1 MADYHLLAIWRIE
14 APLEQVYL
22 VIQNSLCWPDWW
34 PGVQKVEQVEA
45 GDADGINNVRRY
57 FWKGTLPYRM
67 VFEVRATRIEP
78 LAVIEGTAEGDL
90 EGVGRWHFARQGAL
104 SVVRYEWHVRSTRW
118 WMNLI
123 APFARSL
130 FIRNHTRIMARGA
143 EGLARRLGAR
153 LVSQESIDLMADN
166 VPSRGAI

>member
-1 MADYHLLAIWRIE
+1 MADYHLLTTWRIE
-14 APLEQVYL
+14 APLEQVYA

-67 VFEVRATRIEP
+67 VFEVRATRIEN
-78 LAVIEGTAEGDL
+78 LVAIEGAAQGDL
-90 EGVGRWHFARQGAL
+90 EGTGCWHFARQGDF
-104 SVVRYEWHVRSTRW
+104 SIVQYEWRVRSTRW

-130 FIRNHTRIMARGA
+130 FIRNHMRIMAQGA
-143 EGLARRLGAR
+143 EGLARRLSAP
-153 LVSQESIDLMADN
+153 LVSQESVDLMADN
-166 VPSRGAI
+166 VQSRAAT